1 MSEHSSHTAV
11 PVPGSERSPL
21 VDALPGARH
30 VGPVHPDERIE
41 VSVYLRPQSGGA
53 PQPDQRLTREEYAA
67 RFGASP
73 DDVEKVEAFAHEHD
87 LTVVQTDLAR
97 RLVVL
102 AGPASAL
109 QQAFGVNLQRYEHET
124 GSYRSRSGP
133 VLVPA
138 ELAPLVEGV
147 FGLDNRPQARIRARY
162 AVAAPATTYTPPQ
175 VARLYNFP
183 TQGNGKGESIAL
195 VELGGGYRRADLKT
209 YFGQLGLAVPKVSSV
224 SVDGGHNHPT
234 TPQGADGEVALDIEV
249 AGGVAP
255 GAHIVVYFAPN
266 TDRGFL
272 DAITQATHDT
282 KNKPSVISISW
293 GSPESNWTD
302 QAMQAMDQAFQA
314 AGALGVTICCAAGD
328 GGASDGAGDH
338 LAHVDFPASSPHA
351 LACGG
356 TQLVGA
362 NGTVSSETVWNDQ
375 NGSATGGGVSD
386 VFPLPTWQQAAKI
399 PTSINPGGR
408 VGRGVPDVA
417 ANADPQTGYDVLVD
431 GQASTIGGTSAV
443 APLWAGLVA
452 LLNQQLGKPIGWLNP
467 VLYQQVDHAATFRD
481 IVTGG
486 NDGYSAGPEWDA
498 CTGWGAVNGAALL
511 EALTR
516 LL

>member
-1 MSEHSSHTAV
+1 
-11 PVPGSERSPL
+11 
-21 VDALPGARH
+21 
-30 VGPVHPDERIE
+30 
-41 VSVYLRPQSGGA
+41 
-53 PQPDQRLTREEYAA
+53 
-67 RFGASP
+67 
-73 DDVEKVEAFAHEHD
+73 
-87 LTVVQTDLAR
+87 
-97 RLVVL
+97 
-102 AGPASAL
+102 
-109 QQAFGVNLQRYEHET
+109 
-124 GSYRSRSGP
+124 
-133 VLVPA
+133 
-138 ELAPLVEGV
+138 
-147 FGLDNRPQARIRARY
+147 
-162 AVAAPATTYTPPQ
+162 
-175 VARLYNFP
+175 
-183 TQGNGKGESIAL
+183 
-195 VELGGGYRRADLKT
+195 
-209 YFGQLGLAVPKVSSV
+209 
-224 SVDGGHNHPT
+224 
-234 TPQGADGEVALDIEV
+234 
-249 AGGVAP
+249 
-255 GAHIVVYFAPN
+255 
-266 TDRGFL
+266 
-272 DAITQATHDT
+272 
-282 KNKPSVISISW
+282 
-293 GSPESNWTD
+293 
-302 QAMQAMDQAFQA
+302 
-314 AGALGVTICCAAGD
+314 VTICCAAGD

-486 NDGYSAGPEWDA
+486 NDGYSAGPGWDA